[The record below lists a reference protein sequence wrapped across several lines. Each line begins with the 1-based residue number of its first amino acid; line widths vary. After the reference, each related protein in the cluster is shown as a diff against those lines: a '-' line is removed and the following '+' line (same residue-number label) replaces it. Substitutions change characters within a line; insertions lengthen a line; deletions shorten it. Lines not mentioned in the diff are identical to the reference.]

1 MQEEG
6 TDLKVC
12 MSPHGHDYTGI
23 GNHTNVLGINP
34 VRIYDQASWASEC
47 LTHITQQ
54 LDFFKSV
61 QVLGRITLR
70 IHNTKTVQSYAQ

>member
-1 MQEEG
+1 MMQEEG

-61 QVLGRITLR
+61 QVLHIRNLPCGIGA
-70 IHNTKTVQSYAQ
+70 KADSG